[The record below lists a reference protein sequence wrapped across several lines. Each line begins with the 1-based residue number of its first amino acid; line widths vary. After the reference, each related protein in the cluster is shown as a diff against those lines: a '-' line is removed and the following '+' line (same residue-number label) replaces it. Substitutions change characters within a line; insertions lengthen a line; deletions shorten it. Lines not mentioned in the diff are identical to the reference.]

1 MISDEK
7 ILGILRRYTT
17 VAVVGLSRNPSKDSY
32 EVADYLQKAGYVIVP
47 INPVA
52 EEILGEKSYG
62 SLLELSDELK
72 RSVEIVA
79 LFRPSE
85 AVLPFVEDAI
95 KLREA
100 YGVPDVIWMQ
110 LGIINEEAAEKAKD
124 AGMRV
129 VMNRCMKV
137 EHTRLISARSGRTP
151 RQGHC

>member
-1 MISDEK
+1 LISDEE
-7 ILGILRRYTT
+7 LRGILRRYRT

-32 EVADYLQKAGYVIVP
+32 KVAEYLLKAGYDIVP

-62 SLLELSDELK
+62 SLLKLPDKLK

-95 KLREA
+95 KLREE
-100 YGVPDVIWMQ
+100 YGAPHVVWMQ
-110 LGIINEEAAEKAKD
+110 LGIVNEEAAERARV

-137 EHTRLISARSGRTP
+137 EHARLNSGRIGRTP
-151 RQGHC
+151 M